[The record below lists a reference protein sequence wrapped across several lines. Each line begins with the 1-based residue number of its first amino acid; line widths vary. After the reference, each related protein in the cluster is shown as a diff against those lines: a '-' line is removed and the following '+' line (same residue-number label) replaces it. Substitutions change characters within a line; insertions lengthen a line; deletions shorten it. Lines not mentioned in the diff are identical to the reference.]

1 MLLEEEWY
9 LRIPDMSEINIYN
22 LDHTQLYGFSV
33 IAEPFGRVPVLWVDV
48 LQRNREVDV
57 EKIEIFETPVL

>member
-9 LRIPDMSEINIYN
+9 LRIPDMSEAKRYN
-22 LDHTQLYGFSV
+22 LDHTQLYFSI